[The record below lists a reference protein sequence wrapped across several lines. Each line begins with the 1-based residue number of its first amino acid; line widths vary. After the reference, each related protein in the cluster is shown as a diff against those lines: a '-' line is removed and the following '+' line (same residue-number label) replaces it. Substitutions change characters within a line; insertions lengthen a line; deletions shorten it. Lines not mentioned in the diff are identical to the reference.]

1 MKRKLKVKTDNVILA
16 VILIASMLDI
26 IYMIINMIKG
36 YMITWFGISTLVIN
50 IIFATIAYSELEKE
64 YKKY

>member
-26 IYMIINMIKG
+26 IYMITNMIKG

-50 IIFATIAYSELEKE
+50 IIFTTIAYSELKKE